1 MSKII
6 RKPGKEKEKERE
18 LLDDLLSQLQAE
30 QENPVDEEEP
40 VPIEITDQVKERMI
54 KLMESYLLQKE
65 KITKLNAIK
74 KDISSKMAANSRDLS
89 TMMKLYGLNELI
101 KGSNRFVLDQTMK
114 KKPLKKD
121 EFKEVIK
128 AVLNDPE
135 KVNEIYSTASDYA
148 EEVVVEKLKCLKY
161 KG

>member
-30 QENPVDEEEP
+30 QENPVDEEEQ